1 MRQRSLSKVVMYL
14 LLWAGVINAQ
24 NPQLGTTLFAPGDGG
39 YNCFRI
45 PAVVKA
51 LDGTILAFAE
61 ARKTSCSDTGNIDL
75 VLRRSTDEGIS
86 WSPLEVIWDDG
97 DNVCGNPAPVVD
109 RQTGMVHLLT
119 TWNLGEDHESEIID
133 GTSKETRE
141 VYHMTSSDH
150 GKSWTSPKNITS
162 SVKQPNWTWYATGP
176 VHGIQMVSEENNGR
190 LVIPCDHIEKDTK
203 QYYSHV
209 IYSDNGG
216 ETWQLGG
223 RTPKDQV
230 NECSVAELS
239 NGELLLNMRNYERK
253 KNQVRQEAIS
263 RDGGL
268 SWEKQKFVKSLPEP
282 RCQGAL
288 LGLNRKEKGKNVILF
303 SNPLD
308 PKNRL
313 NMTISISQDDGKS
326 WKRNINVYKGPS
338 AYSDMVELK
347 DNMVMILFEA
357 GTKNPYEG
365 IHFKR
370 IKIL

>member
-1 MRQRSLSKVVMYL
+1 MKNRSFYHLMTIVLMCI
-14 LLWAGVINAQ
+14 GTMNAQ
-24 NPQLGTTLFAPGDGG
+24 NPQLGTTLFKPGDGG

-45 PAVVKA
+45 PAVVKT

-61 ARKTSCSDTGNIDL
+61 ARKSSCSDTGNIDL
-75 VLRRSTDEGIS
+75 VMRRSSDEGIS
-86 WSPLEVIWDDG
+86 WSPLEIIWDDG
-97 DNVCGNPAPVVD
+97 ENVCGNPAPVVD
-109 RQTGMVHLLT
+109 RQTGIVHLLT
-119 TWNLGEDHESEIID
+119 TWNLGEDHESEIIE
-133 GTSKETRE
+133 GKSKGTRE
-141 VYHMTSSDH
+141 IYHLASSDH
-150 GKSWTSPKNITS
+150 GKTWTSPKNITA
-162 SVKQPNWTWYATGP
+162 SVKQPDWTWYATGP
-176 VHGIQMVSEENNGR
+176 VHGIQMTTEANRGR

-203 QYYSHV
+203 KYYSHV

-239 NGELLLNMRNYERK
+239 DGSLLLNMRNYERK

-268 SWEKQKFVKSLPEP
+268 SWEKQKFVKALPEP

-288 LGLNRKEKGKNVILF
+288 LGLQRQEKGKNVVLF

-308 PKNRL
+308 PENRR
-313 NMTISISQDDGKS
+313 NMRISISRDDGRS
-326 WKRNINVYKGPS
+326 WKRNVEVYKGPA

-347 DNMVMILFEA
+347 DGMVMILYEA